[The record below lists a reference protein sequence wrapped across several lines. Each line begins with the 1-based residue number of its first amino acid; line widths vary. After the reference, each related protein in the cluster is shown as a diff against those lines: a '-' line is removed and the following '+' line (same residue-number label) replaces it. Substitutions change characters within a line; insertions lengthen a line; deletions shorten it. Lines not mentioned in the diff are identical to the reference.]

1 VATRL
6 YFGSAS
12 GSVVLPTGDNSA
24 VLPIG
29 TDRGDFNQ
37 NLSLRSAGTGVTQV
51 NFANVTTATVTTVQS
66 AMMARHIS
74 NALLAQTIDANTWSL
89 RFEGAESNVA
99 ANAYLGA
106 SLYAWRPSTTGV
118 IGRIYDNTGLIGA
131 EFNGAVQTAN
141 ITGSGITI
149 QDMDV
154 LVFEA
159 WYITPGQAN
168 TTSRTI
174 TWSINN
180 IGGTPDPYAYIETP
194 QDLLF
199 SGVSAS
205 TVQNGTNL
213 WIGCAY

>member
-1 VATRL
+1 
-6 YFGSAS
+6 
-12 GSVVLPTGDNSA
+12 
-24 VLPIG
+24 
-29 TDRGDFNQ
+29 
-37 NLSLRSAGTGVTQV
+37 
-51 NFANVTTATVTTVQS
+51 
-66 AMMARHIS
+66 
-74 NALLAQTIDANTWSL
+74 
-89 RFEGAESNVA
+89 
-99 ANAYLGA
+99 
-106 SLYAWRPSTTGV
+106 
-118 IGRIYDNTGLIGA
+118 
-131 EFNGAVQTAN
+131 VQTAN

-199 SGVSAS
+199 SGVSPS
-205 TVQNGTNL
+205 TGTGTAQDGTNL